1 MNGEAIE
8 EGKVAPQPEKRYL
21 MTRILMA
28 SIIILSGI
36 TGAGITAA
44 LLMAKAN
51 EHDHASCHDTLP
63 HFLGDLTINEDTVN
77 PEHGTIQGDAV
88 ERLHALVTT
97 SNGSIASGRE
107 FDVGVKLHVPTKNS
121 STNHTLRRLF
131 ELPHVVDEVKLHVKT
146 TTCKLISSPANVSL
160 PANNSLQG
168 RAGTEWGQK
177 DSVSPFLTLFLT
189 EDTNAVVAMLCSRDT
204 CVFAGE
210 GYRQDAKTDNRR
222 QLNRF
227 GDLSNGVNFGE
238 GMMAVAL
245 GGLTAIICWE
255 PWAALGVAAF
265 VFLPVVLLTVL
276 FASVIN
282 LIGEYIYEGNC
293 LPGDALVQQLIDYQ
307 PTLKPIASVPHG
319 AHVLTSGGFSPIYLF
334 SHKDHKATAVMRHI
348 ETESGHAI
356 QLTRQHY
363 IQANGQYMS
372 AEKVAYGM
380 QVPIRFLNGT
390 LSMSAVH
397 TVLDVEKQGLFNPMT
412 MHGDVVVFSSG
423 NSAAGVVVSDQS
435 EWWAEGYLPESIIPS
450 VYHTVLSPVRFL
462 HSIAPAWTERF
473 QAHTSNL
480 LLSIPGS
487 PSLDH
492 LGFSGLVMAA
502 LHTSHPLM
510 SMNSGSCVN
519 ILGT

>member
-189 EDTNAVVAMLCSRDT
+189 EDTNAVVAMLCSR
-204 CVFAGE
+204 CAG
-210 GYRQDAKTDNRR
+210 RVDSD
-222 QLNRF
+222 
-227 GDLSNGVNFGE
+227 
-238 GMMAVAL
+238 
-245 GGLTAIICWE
+245 
-255 PWAALGVAAF
+255 AALA
-265 VFLPVVLLTVL
+265 
-276 FASVIN
+276 
-282 LIGEYIYEGNC
+282 
-293 LPGDALVQQLIDYQ
+293 
-307 PTLKPIASVPHG
+307 
-319 AHVLTSGGFSPIYLF
+319 
-334 SHKDHKATAVMRHI
+334 R
-348 ETESGHAI
+348 
-356 QLTRQHY
+356 
-363 IQANGQYMS
+363 
-372 AEKVAYGM
+372 
-380 QVPIRFLNGT
+380 
-390 LSMSAVH
+390 
-397 TVLDVEKQGLFNPMT
+397 
-412 MHGDVVVFSSG
+412 
-423 NSAAGVVVSDQS
+423 
-435 EWWAEGYLPESIIPS
+435 
-450 VYHTVLSPVRFL
+450 
-462 HSIAPAWTERF
+462 
-473 QAHTSNL
+473 
-480 LLSIPGS
+480 
-487 PSLDH
+487 
-492 LGFSGLVMAA
+492 
-502 LHTSHPLM
+502 
-510 SMNSGSCVN
+510 
-519 ILGT
+519 